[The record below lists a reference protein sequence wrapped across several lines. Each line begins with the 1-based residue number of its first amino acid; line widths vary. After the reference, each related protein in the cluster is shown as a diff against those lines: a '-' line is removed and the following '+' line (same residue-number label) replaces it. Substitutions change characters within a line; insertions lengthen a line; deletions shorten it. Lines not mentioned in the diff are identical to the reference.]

1 MTTKCPKC
9 DFADTADSK
18 FCKECGTQ
26 LGPSEGP
33 QVSKTMTLETSA
45 EGLSRGILF
54 AGRYEII
61 EELGGGGMG
70 KVYRVYDRKLEEEV
84 ALKLI
89 RPEIAAD
96 GKVIERFQNE
106 IKISR
111 KITHKNVCRMHDLGE
126 AEGTSFITMEYVRGG
141 DLKSLLHRTKT
152 LPVGTA
158 LSIAR
163 QMAEGLAEAH
173 GLGVVHRDLKPG
185 NIMIDKEGNAK
196 IMDFGIARSL
206 LGKGLTGEGAIIGTP
221 EYMSPEQVEGKEAD
235 QRADIYSLGIIL
247 FEMVTGTVPFE
258 GDTAFAVALKHKDEQ
273 PESPKKLNPQIPD
286 DLSHLILKCLEKNR
300 DGRYQGAGEM
310 LSELTKIEQGM
321 QSTAKVVP
329 KRKPVTSRE
338 VTAKF
343 SLRKL
348 FIPALALAAIAVLII
363 LVFLVINRQPSNQ
376 LIPPSH
382 KQLTFTGDA
391 SWPAISPDG
400 KFIAYLTGRPE
411 TGQSLESTKNT
422 VWVQDVASGRS
433 IEVFSAKSVGYLRW
447 TPNGSDVSVFSA
459 TPYGVFLV
467 PRLGGAQR
475 PMDTFIFA
483 WSPDGSR
490 TAGGDFSKIIGII
503 NRSTGQS
510 FSITLNG
517 PIDFFD
523 DIDWS
528 PVDERLLIGA
538 RNKEQYAVWTTK
550 TDGSQQ
556 YKVVE
561 DSVPILS
568 PRWSSKGDAI
578 FYLRGQSLF
587 GATATELWKIPI
599 SRDSGKATNS
609 GSVVLSGIRM
619 GNIISLTKD
628 GKYLLYTRVF
638 QFSNLWLAKMEG
650 SEKSRTVKTKQDG
663 EEIAFCSNEGGK
675 YKVWKVSARGERPYQ
690 FAKTELGAGRQ
701 MPWGPGSNIIYRN
714 SETKA
719 DPSGKSNFTV
729 LNPMTEEETPLV
741 KDESAWMW
749 MDHPCYSPEGKRVAV
764 FWRKSRGLWV
774 ISLEDS
780 TKKSIGPQDQ
790 ALYPMGWSS
799 DGKWVYA
806 YEEELETG
814 KRTYFMVG
822 AENNKAKPLPSI
834 PFTIE
839 GKTYHKMMDD
849 KPEIY
854 IDGKTHSDVWVVEYF
869 DQIIR

>member
-1 MTTKCPKC
+1 VATKCPKC
-9 DFADTADSK
+9 DFANTADSK
-18 FCKECGTQ
+18 FCKECGTH
-26 LGPSEGP
+26 LFPSEGP
-33 QVSKTMTLETSA
+33 QVAKTLTLETKP
-45 EGLSRGILF
+45 EGLTRGTVF
-54 AGRYEII
+54 AGRYEIL

-89 RPEIAAD
+89 RPEIAA
-96 GKVIERFQNE
+96 GRKAIERFRNE

-490 TAGGDFSKIIGII
+490 TAGGDFSKIIEII